1 MQLFEQI
8 YTSRHAIFKCYCHF
22 LLNDRKLLCIFNFLF
37 SILHWIVLGMF
48 LGCIFMNLQ
57 FLGTD
62 ESNMLPFLISSPLF
76 DVMENNQ
83 QSHRERK
90 RGQILT
96 RLRSLLSQVVF
107 PNSVEFFLFDL
118 HLAILAVEWL
128 QFSVV
133 VFIGWCLMIYS

>member
-1 MQLFEQI
+1 
-8 YTSRHAIFKCYCHF
+8 
-22 LLNDRKLLCIFNFLF
+22 
-37 SILHWIVLGMF
+37 
-48 LGCIFMNLQ
+48 MNLQ

-107 PNSVEFFLFDL
+107 PNSVELFLFDL
-118 HLAILAVEWL
+118 HLAILAVE
-128 QFSVV
+128 
-133 VFIGWCLMIYS
+133 